1 MLRWSLLALLL
12 FAVSCGG
19 VQPLTERESDVT
31 QSRMLGEIP
40 ASSSEIRRPVVSTK
54 PARQLS
60 QPTIAN
66 RDLSDSFVVSSLS
79 IPTPDTRPKSART
92 GTEIRADDESTDEQ
106 IGPAS
111 VLKQLAGATVR
122 ISTSRGSGTG
132 LIFDD
137 RGYVLT
143 ADHVVRSVPKVT
155 VTHSDGREEI
165 GFVLGRD
172 EVRDIAVVKIS
183 GSPELHVAVLGSEQG
198 VQIGDPVL
206 SFGYTP
212 FNEGMSSTSG
222 VVSAIIPH
230 EVEGYQF
237 IQTDAFL
244 YPGQS
249 GGPLLNLNG
258 DVIGVLSKTLRVS
271 ELGVFLPVQA
281 GWAVA
286 LDRPTL
292 EMLPKLQAGHVF
304 RASVLP
310 SMGHSKANPAPIGWP
325 VRVHGRLLG
334 GTDNTIHEIHVRE
347 VIRGTRAFEML
358 KDVSQWNP
366 EPGEGMEYVLAL
378 VRVRYVKGPDS
389 SSDYVNHDLFRTL
402 AGDGLSYRTPY
413 FLSPMQP
420 FLSALV
426 FPGATIEGWT
436 TWQVSISDPEPL
448 LVFGLDLPERGLAW
462 FSLSFE
468 RSDSKVYDE

>member
-1 MLRWSLLALLL
+1 MLRWPLLALLL

-19 VQPLTERESDVT
+19 VEPLTERGSDIT
-31 QSRMLGEIP
+31 QSRMMDEIP
-40 ASSSEIRRPVVSTK
+40 ASSSEIRRPVVSAE
-54 PARQLS
+54 PARQLP
-60 QPTIAN
+60 QPILAD
-66 RDLSDSFVVSSLS
+66 RDLSASFVVSSLS
-79 IPTPDTRPKSART
+79 SPAPDSRPKSARA
-92 GTEIRADDESTDEQ
+92 GPEMPVVDESADEQ
-106 IGPAS
+106 ISPADA
-111 VLKQLAGATVR
+111 LKKLEDATVR
-122 ISTSRGSGTG
+122 ITTSRGSGTG
-132 LIFDD
+132 LIFDN

-172 EVRDIAVVKIS
+172 EVRDLAVVKIS
-183 GSPELHVAVLGSEQG
+183 GSPELRVAVLGSEQG
-198 VQIGDPVL
+198 IRIGDPVL

-212 FNEGMSSTSG
+212 FNDGMSSTSG
-222 VVSAIIPH
+222 VVSAIIPY

-249 GGPLLNLNG
+249 GGPLLNFTG
-258 DVIGVLSKTLRVS
+258 EVIGVLSKTLRVS

-286 LDRPTL
+286 LDQPTL

-334 GTDNTIHEIHVRE
+334 GTDNTIHEIRVQE
-347 VIRGTRAFEML
+347 VIRGDRAFEML
-358 KDVSQWNP
+358 KDMSQWNV
-366 EPGEGMEYVLAL
+366 EPDEGMEYVLAL

-420 FLSALV
+420 FLGALV

-462 FSLSFE
+462 FSLFPE
-468 RSDSKVYDE
+468 PSDSEVYDE